1 MRLLTTLLL
10 AVLIS
15 VPGGA
20 ADVYPRQPGIS
31 VKGYTF
37 DIRLNDT
44 NNIIA
49 VRSTVDLEFVAAGV
63 KTVALDLCQFTAAPR
78 PAKTP
83 AGRGDPCAEP
93 PARGARP
100 APSGGKGMTVAAV
113 TTAAGPLQFEH
124 TDDRVRVTMPRAF
137 AAGERFAFT
146 VEYQGIPATGLL
158 IADNKYGDR
167 SFVSNSWPDKAR
179 NHLASIDH
187 PSVKAPVTTIVT
199 APRHYQVISNGLMR
213 QEVDLPDNLRRTT
226 WTQSVPISTW
236 LMSLAVAPYAV
247 DYFGEYRG
255 VQFSSWVYPQE
266 RDAGYS
272 EFSEHTRPIMEF
284 FSDRIGPYAYE
295 KLAHVQAN
303 GVGGGMELAS
313 SIFYGYGENG
323 PSRQLIAHEMAH
335 QWWGNTV
342 TEADWDDVWLSEGFA
357 TYFALLYTEF
367 KDGHDA
373 FLEGVRRSKAQALTF
388 AIANPDSTIIHDNL
402 ADIGSVIDNGAQ
414 IYQGGAQVL
423 HNIRGVI
430 GTETFWDGI
439 RAYYS
444 RHMNGTATTADL
456 RRAFEQT
463 CVAAASRCPDEGE
476 DLSWLFDQLLKDG
489 GALQVDATWCYDKA
503 AKQLRLT
510 LTQAQTTGV
519 YRMPIEVLVTTSA
532 GKSTHV
538 VQLAGKSQVFTMPT
552 EAEPTDVALDPDA
565 WVFMRSSIAREP
577 ACPEPSDEAIA
588 ALLDRRM

>member
-1 MRLLTTLLL
+1 MRIKVT
-10 AVLIS
+10 AVLTFLLFTAA
-15 VPGGA
+15 GA
-20 ADVYPRQPGIS
+20 TADVYPRQPGIS
-31 VKGYTF
+31 VEGYTF
-37 DIRLNDT
+37 DIRLNDA
-44 NNIIA
+44 NNVIA
-49 VRSTVDLEFVAAGV
+49 VRATVDLAFVAAGV
-63 KTVALDLCQFTAAPR
+63 KTVELDLCQFTAAPR
-78 PAKTP
+78 PAKTA
-83 AGRGDPCAEP
+83 AGLGDPCAEP
-93 PARGARP
+93 PARGERP
-100 APSGGKGMTVAAV
+100 GPSGGKGMTVAAV
-113 TTAAGPLQFEH
+113 TSEAGQLQFEH
-124 TDDRVRVTMPRAF
+124 RDDRVRVTLPRAF
-137 AAGERFAFT
+137 APGDRFAFA
-146 VEYQGIPATGLL
+146 VEYQGIPANGLL

-167 SFVSNSWPDKAR
+167 SFVSNSWPNKAR

-199 APRHYQVISNGLMR
+199 APRHYQVISNGLMT

-226 WTQSVPISTW
+226 WKQSVPISTW

-266 RDAGYS
+266 REAGYS
-272 EFSEHTRPIMEF
+272 QFSEHSRPIMEF

-367 KDGHDA
+367 EDGHDA
-373 FLEGVRRSKAQALTF
+373 FLEGVRRSKEQALKF
-388 AIANPDSTIIHDNL
+388 AIANPGSTIVHDNI
-402 ADIGSVIDNGAQ
+402 ADIGRVIANGAQ

-430 GTETFWDGI
+430 GTQTFWDGI
-439 RAYYS
+439 RAYYR

-456 RRAFEQT
+456 RRAFEEA
-463 CVAAASRCPDEGE
+463 CVAAAAACPDEGE
-476 DLSWLFDQLLKDG
+476 DLSWLFDQLLKGG
-489 GALQVDATWCYDKA
+489 GALQVDATWRYDAA
-503 AKQLRLT
+503 AKQLQLT
-510 LTQAQTTGV
+510 MTQAQTTGV
-519 YRMPIEVLVTTSA
+519 YRMPLEVRVTTAA
-532 GKSTHV
+532 GASTHT
-538 VQLAGKSQVFTMPT
+538 VQLTETSQVFTIASD
-552 EAEPTDVALDPDA
+552 AEPTDVVLDPNA
-565 WVFMRSSIAREP
+565 WVFMRSSIARHG
-577 ACPEPSDEAIA
+577 AG
-588 ALLDRRM
+588 LR